1 MVDGRRGAFT
11 LIELLCVIAIIAL
24 LASLLMPALRG
35 ARERAKAAVCMSNL
49 REIYA
54 AFAGYA
60 SMFDDKIPPP
70 GTTYATLYGTPGATW
85 WHWLGKGGGFF
96 GQLQVYSG
104 RLQGFTIT
112 GTRYPVLRC
121 PGEPGMDDYWPGASR
136 VTVYDNEMAGGSYWM
151 NMSVSWYCYYV
162 GYCPCMNWSNCD
174 PSQYPFRRGFSAGPA
189 SGKPAEGWL
198 IMDGPVCQG
207 WADPPCMSWIIDNDV
222 YFPHYAYYSFRHPGE
237 RANMLYMDGH
247 VDTAQHIS
255 RTGVP
260 LWYALWP
267 YEAGLP

>member
-121 PGEPGMDDYWPGASR
+121 PGEPGMDVYWPGASR